1 MSKHLSDFRKS
12 MSCSS
17 NVNPI
22 QVQKAESRWKDEL
35 LIFKSAVVG
44 TISGDITFRNK
55 EDMYELVAPSYSDG
69 VIGSID
75 EYHQKKVERLTNE
88 CYRRCQAEHHRVAD
102 GTAVIPEHGIHLDLS
117 TFVNTRFPDDDDIS
131 VKFDAILLDPGVTTG
146 VIFRKGTPNISAT
159 SRGESN
165 VHNSIELHL
174 MMKALQKY
182 ADDTYKKDTR
192 VNLVAS
198 IQFSAKTKDTSLKMD
213 PLYFGKDEPV
223 RAIRYTY
230 VVGSGTLGD
239 LDENLKSILDKF
251 CAGCDASSMDEEKDC
266 KGCWKNSYCHYKPA
280 PEHQEIVEK
289 VSTASKFQPSEEQQ
303 KILNSIYGVYEV
315 NATAGSGKTAVTCNS
330 MVGKAE
336 LSYQEALE
344 TYRQTSQL
352 PAAAEYLCNDSRA

>member
-22 QVQKAESRWKDEL
+22 QIQKAESRWKDEL
-35 LIFKSAVVG
+35 LIFKSAIVG

-117 TFVNTRFPDDDDIS
+117 NFVNTRFPDDDDIS

-165 VHNSIELHL
+165 
-174 MMKALQKY
+174 
-182 ADDTYKKDTR
+182 

-303 KILNSIYGVYEV
+303 KILDSIYGVYEV

-344 TYRQTSQL
+344 TYRQTGQL
-352 PAAAEYLCNDSRA
+352 PAAAEYLCHDSRA